1 MIDEI
6 IKIMSKTLGRMEN
19 EIDDE
24 LSPETL
30 VEWDSFNHVSLVL
43 ALEKA
48 FNIKF
53 SPDEIG
59 ELLCLKSIMETVS
72 NKVRL

>member
-6 IKIMSKTLGRMEN
+6 IKIMSKTLGLMEN

>member
-1 MIDEI
+1 MIDKI
-6 IKIMSKTLGRMEN
+6 IKIMSKALGLMEN

-24 LSPETL
+24 LSPETSA
-30 VEWDSFNHVSLVL
+30 EWDSFNHVSLVL

-53 SPDEIG
+53 SSDEIG
-59 ELLCLKSIMETVS
+59 GLLCLKSIMKTIN
-72 NKVRL
+72 NKVR